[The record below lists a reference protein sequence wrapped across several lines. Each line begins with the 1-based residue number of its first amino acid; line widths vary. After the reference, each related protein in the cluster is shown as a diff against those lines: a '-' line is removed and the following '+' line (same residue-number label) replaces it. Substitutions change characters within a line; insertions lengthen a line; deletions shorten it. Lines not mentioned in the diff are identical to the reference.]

1 LFQRYTSGIVP
12 VMVAML
18 RGVNVGPHNRIKM
31 DALRDLCGSLDL
43 FDVRTYVQSG
53 NVVFKTKER
62 NLGTLAKKIRSGI
75 EKKFGFSPEVILRSS
90 SDLREVIARNPFAA
104 MKDID
109 PGKLLVDFLSSEP
122 NAEACAKVRAMKT
135 DPEKLHIEGREMYI
149 YFPDGA
155 GRSKLS
161 WPALEKILKTPGTA
175 RNWNSVTNLLAM
187 AEELEAS

>member
-1 LFQRYTSGIVP
+1 VI
-12 VMVAML
+12 VAML
-18 RGVNVGPHNRIKM
+18 RGVNLGAHNRIKM

-43 FDVRTYVQSG
+43 LDVQTYVQSG
-53 NVVFKTKER
+53 NVVFRTKER
-62 NLGTLAKKIRSGI
+62 NLSALATKIRSGI
-75 EKKFGFSPEVILRSS
+75 EKKFGFSPEIILRST
-90 SDLREVIARNPFAA
+90 SDLRGVIARNPFAK
-104 MKDID
+104 MKDIE

-122 NAEACAKVRAMKT
+122 SPEACKSVRAIKT

-149 YFPDGA
+149 YFPNGA

-175 RNWNSVTNLLAM
+175 RNWNSVTKLLAM